1 MSVKTPR
8 KTKVKPTYKVSA
20 VKKVRGSAPKT
31 TSKSNGK
38 RPLAAYE
45 HLHIGIVE
53 ASLTGKYVDVNQE
66 FCRILGYSKK
76 ELLRLGVRDCT
87 HEDDYGLDIKLHKQL
102 VAGEIPFYAL
112 EKRYIR
118 KDGSLIWVELTRSLV
133 CDEEGKPLCTMGV
146 VIDIS
151 ERKQV
156 ESVLRESVEHLRLAT
171 EAARMFKWEF
181 DFQKQLYTLADNFV
195 QVLGFSAGLL
205 PQNSVETLAR
215 LSPPEDLQAI
225 SEKVAKAIE
234 NRTDL
239 NSLQCRVI
247 DPEDGQIVWLEVNAK
262 VVYDEAGNPQR
273 MFGVAQNIT
282 EDMQKEKKLRESETK
297 YSTLFNSIDEGF
309 CVIEKVES
317 KAGEPLDFRY
327 VAANPA
333 FAIQAGVGNIVGKTI
348 RQAFPGEPEEWLE
361 TYDTVLRTGEALRFE
376 RGLITQGRVLE
387 LYAFRVEDTPQQ
399 HVAVIFKNITERKR
413 AEQAL
418 AEFARQQAALYRLS
432 DELHHADSLEDVY
445 NAALNAILGALQCD
459 RASILL
465 FDDTDVMRFVAWRGL
480 SDGYRKA
487 TEGHSPWRV
496 DEKNPQPICV
506 NDIHTA
512 ELSDALKAIV
522 QADGIRSLAFIPLV
536 ANGKLIGK
544 FMVYFDTPHSCSD
557 DEIELSMT
565 IAQQLAFGI
574 DRNRAEAELRTSE
587 ERYRTIVSTANEG
600 IWYIDLNAETVYLN
614 EPMAHILGY
623 SVPEVIGRKAP
634 EFCFAEDR
642 SALEMRI
649 ANNYQGKY
657 ESFDFRFRRKD
668 GSAVLVL
675 GSTSPVRGGTG
686 NVIGALGMFA
696 DVTERKRVE
705 EQLRKSAEF
714 DAFRVAL
721 TDALRTLN
729 DPEKILAEAMRVL
742 SEKLQVDRVLYSEI
756 NDETILILDN
766 HVNQGVPKLIGR
778 ASLNDYGKARG
789 SLSAGQNLIIV
800 DATTSPVMDEKDRAA
815 FTALGIRSGLGIPLI
830 KDGHWVATL
839 GVHHS
844 TVRAWTENEI
854 KFAEETAERTWSALE
869 RARAQEKLHASETLY
884 RVIAG
889 SIPGGGVYVV
899 DKDFRYLVAEGSV
912 SEAFGLSR
920 PMLEGHTVSEVFP
933 DERGARM
940 EERLRRTFAGETVS
954 FETKHNGRV
963 YWTQQAPLLDS
974 IGQAIIL
981 TVDITERKQAEE
993 ALRQS
998 EERFVRFM
1006 QHLPG
1011 PAWIKD
1017 VEGRYV
1023 YANATAEKA
1032 FGTPRAKLYGKTD
1045 LEIFPPE
1052 VAAQFMKN
1060 DKQALIG
1067 EKGVQTVETLRQDDG
1082 ILHYSLV
1089 NKFPI
1094 PGSDGSAALIGGT
1107 AFDITERLRAEE
1119 ALHESEQRLRA
1130 ILNQATAGIV
1140 RKDAEGC
1147 LIFVNDAFCNMLG
1160 YTESELLGKPIW
1172 QLTHHGDVE
1181 ENRRL
1186 FDQLMLEGVPFKLEK
1201 RLLRRDGSIMWVDV
1215 SVSPIVD
1222 AAGKPQSAVAVEV
1235 DITARKQAEEALQ
1248 QLNLQLESRVQ
1259 KRTATI
1265 QAMNQSLRDEI
1276 AERKR
1281 VEEAL
1286 RVSEATARESEEKLR
1301 TLFDLLPVGI
1311 SFLDPEGQVLQLN
1324 SALLNIVRLSRV
1336 QLINQEYKAR
1346 KYIRADGT
1354 PMSLSEFASARALAE
1369 ARTIYN
1375 VETGIVLENGEVIW
1389 TSVSAAPVEVADV
1402 GVVVVT
1408 VDITE
1413 SKRAEREL
1421 QESYRRL
1428 GILSRRLVEVQEQER
1443 HALARELHDRVG
1455 QTLAALNINLII
1467 INSQLPADIIQQI
1480 GPRLND
1486 SMKLVA
1492 ETIALVRDVMT
1503 DLRPAVL
1510 DDYGLEAALESQ
1522 LSKFTSRYSI
1532 GAVLEKSDR
1541 PIPRLGSSIEMTFL
1555 RIAQEAL
1562 MNIARH
1568 AHAEH
1573 VNLKLQQDEQVVGL
1587 SIQDDGIGIESWQD
1601 ANRPGSHGLT
1611 IMRERAEAFGG
1622 RLRVKSVPGQGT
1634 IVEVSIPFKNDG
1646 QGLAGKEERL

>member
-1 MSVKTPR
+1 MSVKSPR

-20 VKKVRGSAPKT
+20 ARKVRGSAPKT

-38 RPLAAYE
+38 RSLAAYE

-102 VAGEIPFYAL
+102 VAGEIPFYGL
-112 EKRYIR
+112 EKRYVR

-133 CDEEGKPLCTMGV
+133 SDEEGQPLCTMGV

-205 PQNSVETLAR
+205 PQNSVETLTR

-225 SEKVAKAIE
+225 SEKIAKAIE
-234 NRTDL
+234 NRNDL

-247 DPEDGQIVWLEVNAK
+247 DPEDGQRVWLEVNAK
-262 VVYDEAGNPQR
+262 VVYDKAGNPQR

-282 EDMQKEKKLRESETK
+282 EDKQKEKKLHESETK

-327 VAANPA
+327 VTANPA
-333 FAIQAGVGNIVGKTI
+333 FALQTGVGNIVGKTI

-376 RGLITQGRVLE
+376 RGLVTQGRVLE
-387 LYAFRVEDTPQQ
+387 LYAFRVEDTTRQ
-399 HVAVIFKNITERKR
+399 HVAVIFKDITERKR

-432 DELHHADSLEDVY
+432 DELHHASSLEYVY

-487 TEGHSPWRV
+487 TEGHSPWRA

-512 ELSDALKAIV
+512 ELSEALKAII

-544 FMVYFDTPHSCSD
+544 FMVYFDTAHRCSD
-557 DEIELSMT
+557 DEIELCMT

-574 DRNRAEAELRTSE
+574 DRKRAEVELRESE

-623 SVPEVIGRKAP
+623 SVPEVVGRKAP
-634 EFCFAEDR
+634 EFCFSEDV
-642 SALEMRI
+642 AAIQARI
-649 ANNYQGKY
+649 ARNHQGEY
-657 ESFDFRFRRKD
+657 EHFDFRFRRRD
-668 GSAVLVL
+668 GSTVLVL
-675 GSTSPVRGGTG
+675 GSTSPVRDAVG
-686 NVIGALGMFA
+686 NVIGALGMFV
-696 DVTERKRVE
+696 DVTERK
-705 EQLRKSAEF
+705 QAE
-714 DAFRVAL
+714 
-721 TDALRTLN
+721 
-729 DPEKILAEAMRVL
+729 
-742 SEKLQVDRVLYSEI
+742 EKL
-756 NDETILILDN
+756 
-766 HVNQGVPKLIGR
+766 R
-778 ASLNDYGKARG
+778 ASEA
-789 SLSAGQNLIIV
+789 
-800 DATTSPVMDEKDRAA
+800 
-815 FTALGIRSGLGIPLI
+815 
-830 KDGHWVATL
+830 
-839 GVHHS
+839 
-844 TVRAWTENEI
+844 
-854 KFAEETAERTWSALE
+854 
-869 RARAQEKLHASETLY
+869 LY

-899 DKDFRYLVAEGSV
+899 NKDFRYLVAEGSV

-920 PMLEGHTVSEVFP
+920 AMLEGHTVSEVFP

-1032 FGTPRAKLYGKTD
+1032 FGTPRAELYGKTD

-1060 DKQALIG
+1060 DKQALSS
-1067 EKGVQTVETLRQDDG
+1067 EKGMQTVETLRQEDG

-1089 NKFPI
+1089 SKFPI
-1094 PGSDGSAALIGGT
+1094 PGPDGSTVLIGGT
-1107 AFDITERLRAEE
+1107 AFDITERLRTEE

-1130 ILNQATAGIV
+1130 ILHQATAGII
-1140 RKDAEGC
+1140 RKDAEGR
-1147 LIFVNDAFCNMLG
+1147 LIFVNDTFCNMLG
-1160 YTESELLGKPIW
+1160 YTQSELLGKPIW
-1172 QLTHHGDVE
+1172 QLTHHEDVE

-1201 RLLRRDGSIMWVDV
+1201 RLLRRDGSIMWMDV
-1215 SVSPIVD
+1215 SVSPIMD

-1259 KRTATI
+1259 KRTVTI
-1265 QAMNQSLRDEI
+1265 QAINQSLRDEI

-1324 SALLNIVRLSRV
+1324 SALLNIVRLSRL

-1413 SKRAEREL
+1413 SKRAERQV
-1421 QESYRRL
+1421 QESHRRL
-1428 GILSRRLVEVQEQER
+1428 GILSRRLVEVQEEER
-1443 HALARELHDRVG
+1443 RTLARELHDRVG

-1467 INSQLPADIIQQI
+1467 INSQLPLDITQQI

-1522 LSKFTSRYSI
+1522 LSKFTSRYNI
-1532 GAVLEKSDR
+1532 KAMLEKSDR

-1573 VNLKLQQDEQVVGL
+1573 VNLKLQQDEQAVVL
-1587 SIQDDGIGIESWQD
+1587 SVRDDGIGIESWQD

-1611 IMRERAEAFGG
+1611 IMHERAEAFGG
-1622 RLRVKSVPGQGT
+1622 RLKVKSVPGQGT

-1646 QGLAGKEERL
+1646 QAGKEERL